1 MEILKEYSDKCYITS
16 ILCELSYNFY
26 STIYNISLLPTIL
39 GSSILTILNS
49 SEITDGILKKIN
61 IAINGM
67 NTIILALVNSYRLN
81 DRINSFN
88 NARIKF
94 TKLNHHI
101 ESIVN
106 KNIEKEIDKGM
117 IENIINDFDK
127 LWEDI
132 SFRFP
137 NHIRLKVI
145 KKFGGIKK
153 LPNSLEVDYRDTIKI
168 DYINNMRSDVVSSNV

>member
-1 MEILKEYSDKCYITS
+1 MEILKECSDKCYITF

-39 GSSILTILNS
+39 GSSILNILNS

-61 IAINGM
+61 ISINGM
-67 NTIILALVNSYRLN
+67 NSIILALVNSYRLN

-106 KNIEKEIDKGM
+106 KNIEKEIDKGI

-137 NHIRLKVI
+137 NHIRQKVI

-168 DYINNMRSDVVSSNV
+168 DYINNIRSEVVSSNV

>member
-1 MEILKEYSDKCYITS
+1 MEILKDYSDKCYITA
-16 ILCELSYNFY
+16 ILCELSYNIY
-26 STIYNISLLPTIL
+26 STIYNISLLLTIL

-49 SEITDGILKKIN
+49 SEIDDGILKKIN

-106 KNIEKEIDKGM
+106 KNIEKEIDKGI

-137 NHIRLKVI
+137 NHIRQKVI